1 MTLKKQEG
9 TGIWRESTRSS
20 WLENSLWKQLWTCR
34 ETDRLGKDD
43 DYSGG
48 GGGGGDGGGDDDDD
62 DDDDDDEKTTI
73 VKMTDQ
79 WKNLDTLL
87 IIRRVTDTSVNR
99 PSSITGL
106 RIE

>member
-1 MTLKKQEG
+1 MTIMAAAAVVVVVVMMMIMMMTTTTKA
-9 TGIWRESTRSS
+9 
-20 WLENSLWKQLWTCR
+20 
-34 ETDRLGKDD
+34 
-43 DYSGG
+43 
-48 GGGGGDGGGDDDDD
+48 
-62 DDDDDDEKTTI
+62 TI

-79 WKNLDTLL
+79 WKDLDTLL